1 MDIEIKLDSNY
12 NIPKVIIYTN
22 KVTDEVNNIL
32 NNISMINSKK
42 LTAFKD
48 EKMYAQGTGGR
59 RLLRRQLHCRVHE
72 GGGERPCPPARPVH
86 RDHPAVAAHR
96 GPGDAVLLR
105 RGEAGRRPLRR
116 QLPGLSAPDE
126 PQVPQAGPYLQR
138 GSRVRVLP
146 VRKR

>member
-48 EKMYAQGTGGR
+48 EKMYILNSDDIESVFEDLQKIQKDEKVENPYRYLG
-59 RLLRRQLHCRVHE
+59 LRKE
-72 GGGERPCPPARPVH
+72 
-86 RDHPAVAAHR
+86 
-96 GPGDAVLLR
+96 
-105 RGEAGRRPLRR
+105 
-116 QLPGLSAPDE
+116 
-126 PQVPQAGPYLQR
+126 
-138 GSRVRVLP
+138 
-146 VRKR
+146 

>member
-48 EKMYAQGTGGR
+48 EKMYI
-59 RLLRRQLHCRVHE
+59 LNSDDIESVYSE
-72 GGGERPCPPARPVH
+72 GGKCT
-86 RDHPAVAAHR
+86 
-96 GPGDAVLLR
+96 
-105 RGEAGRRPLRR
+105 
-116 QLPGLSAPDE
+116 
-126 PQVPQAGPYLQR
+126 
-138 GSRVRVLP
+138 
-146 VRKR
+146 

>member
-48 EKMYAQGTGGR
+48 ERICIFRGWKSVHKMQW
-59 RLLRRQLHCRVHE
+59 CNI
-72 GGGERPCPPARPVH
+72 
-86 RDHPAVAAHR
+86 
-96 GPGDAVLLR
+96 
-105 RGEAGRRPLRR
+105 
-116 QLPGLSAPDE
+116 
-126 PQVPQAGPYLQR
+126 
-138 GSRVRVLP
+138 
-146 VRKR
+146 

>member
-48 EKMYAQGTGGR
+48 EKMYI
-59 RLLRRQLHCRVHE
+59 LNSDDIESVYSE
-72 GGGERPCPPARPVH
+72 GGKVYIKCNGVISVSYTH
-86 RDHPAVAAHR
+86 
-96 GPGDAVLLR
+96 LT
-105 RGEAGRRPLRR
+105 
-116 QLPGLSAPDE
+116 LPTSDL
-126 PQVPQAGPYLQR
+126 V
-138 GSRVRVLP
+138 
-146 VRKR
+146 